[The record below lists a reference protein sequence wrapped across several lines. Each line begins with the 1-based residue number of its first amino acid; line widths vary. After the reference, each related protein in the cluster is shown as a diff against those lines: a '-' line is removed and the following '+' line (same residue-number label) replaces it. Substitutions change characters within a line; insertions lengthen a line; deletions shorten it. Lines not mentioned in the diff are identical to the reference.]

1 MTKKISINFHKKNI
15 KEKRNMIKNFP
26 RMFHIY
32 NLKMMQFKIKKKKM
46 LSGDYYAVVYKLLS
60 DLTSHS
66 SIS

>member
-32 NLKMMQFKIKKKKM
+32 NLKMMQFKIKKKK
-46 LSGDYYAVVYKLLS
+46 DVKR
-60 DLTSHS
+60 
-66 SIS
+66 